1 MKRDLAIYDMD
12 QTITRVPTYTP
23 FLIHVAS
30 RRSPWRLVFLP
41 LVGASLLAYGLKL
54 VDRARLKEIN
64 HRLLIGHTVST
75 GSLSPYLDSFAER
88 VMRSNLRPGA
98 REAIEADRAEG
109 RMLVMATASYRFYS
123 RRIGERLGFDHV
135 IGTDHVEG
143 ADGAVCAVIAGE
155 NCYAAAKR
163 QMVDAWIEEAGI
175 VPGHLRFYSD
185 HHSDGP
191 MFDLADEPVAVNP
204 DEKLAAM
211 ARANGWRV
219 EDWG

>member
-1 MKRDLAIYDMD
+1 MTRDLAIYDMD
-12 QTITRVPTYTP
+12 KTITRVPTYTP
-23 FLIHVAS
+23 FLLHVAS
-30 RRSPWRLVFLP
+30 RRTPWRLALLP
-41 LVGASLLAYGLKL
+41 LVALSLLAYALKL
-54 VDRARLKEIN
+54 LDRARLKELN
-64 HRLLIGHTVST
+64 HRLLIGRQVSNRA
-75 GSLSPYLDSFAER
+75 LAPYLDSFAER
-88 VMRSNLRPGA
+88 VMRSNVRPGA

-123 RRIGERLGFDHV
+123 RAIGAKLGFDHV

-163 QMVDAWIEEAGI
+163 QMVDAWLGESGIEPA
-175 VPGHLRFYSD
+175 HMRFYSD

-204 DEKLAAM
+204 DDKLAAL
-211 ARANGWRV
+211 ARANGWRI